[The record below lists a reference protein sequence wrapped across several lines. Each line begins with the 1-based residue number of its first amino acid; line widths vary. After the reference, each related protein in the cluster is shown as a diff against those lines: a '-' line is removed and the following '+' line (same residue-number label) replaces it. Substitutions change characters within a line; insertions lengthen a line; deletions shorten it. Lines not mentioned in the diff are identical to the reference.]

1 MEKITDLNVTGRLK
15 GKFEALLG
23 DAHQYIVAGI
33 LVRLGFVVSMV
44 AVKGEPYDLLV
55 YAFEKPGGREILL
68 RCQTK
73 ASSKGSVNF
82 TQKHNDLIIGVDMRT
97 LDLYLIPTA
106 FLANWG
112 NSRAFSKLQPLKNK
126 WDVLLNWNDDYLERL
141 RRQLEPQRKVPN
153 KP

>member
-1 MEKITDLNVTGRLK
+1 MGKITDLNVTGRLK

-23 DAHQYIVAGI
+23 DAHQFIVAGI
-33 LVRLGFVVSMV
+33 LVRLGFVVSVV

-55 YAFEKPGGREILL
+55 YAFEKPEGREILL

-73 ASSKGSVNF
+73 ASSKGGLNF
-82 TQKHNDLIIGVDMRT
+82 TPKHNDLIIGVDMRT
-97 LDLYLIPTA
+97 LALYLIPTA

-112 NSRAFSKLQPLKNK
+112 DSRAFSKLQPLKNN
-126 WDVLLNWNDDYLERL
+126 WDVLLNWNDEYLERL